1 MAYEAILVDIAD
13 HVATITL
20 NRPDKMN
27 SFNHAMARELRETW
41 EKIRDDEAVRAIVLR
56 AAGERAFCTGVDV
69 REGWTPVRVERDER
83 LMPFE
88 EEDPGEWLGPKS
100 NKVFKPFIIAVH
112 GMAAGGAF
120 YFLNEADL
128 IICSEDATFFDPHVT
143 FGMVSAVEPVGAM
156 SRMPLSEVQRMVLM
170 GNDERISAQTAL
182 RISLV
187 TEVTTREAL
196 WPRAA
201 ELAASVASRHPVAMQ
216 GTIRAIWEAQSMPRE
231 IAVTNA
237 LKYTQI
243 GNRISTAAYDRSQM
257 KTPPWKLR

>member
-1 MAYEAILVDIAD
+1 MTYEAILLDIAD
-13 HVATITL
+13 GVATVTL

-27 SFNHAMARELRETW
+27 SFNYAMARELREVW
-41 EKIRDDEAVRAIVLR
+41 NLVREDDAVRAIVLR
-56 AAGERAFCTGVDV
+56 AAGDRAFCTGVDV
-69 REGWTPVRVERDER
+69 REGWREKRVERAER
-83 LMPFE
+83 TMPFE

-100 NKVFKPFIIAVH
+100 NTVWKPLIVAVS

-120 YFLNEADL
+120 YFLNEADI
-128 IICSEDATFFDPHVT
+128 IICSEEATFFDPHVT

-156 SRMPLSEVQRMVLM
+156 ARMPLSEVQRMVLM

-187 TEVTTREAL
+187 TEITKRGDL
-196 WPRAA
+196 WPRAHEIA
-201 ELAASVASRHPVAMQ
+201 RSIADRHPVAIQ

-231 IAVTNA
+231 TAVANA

-243 GNRISTAAYDRSQM
+243 GNRISMAGVDRSTM